1 LSGHSIARRLNI
13 EEKKAV
19 ISLSESGVGPSQ
31 ILSIL
36 KKDFNNKLSRRKEI
50 HNFLAVT
57 RLKMLGDKTPIQKL
71 LEILQEN
78 DFHYAYKTSVSGANT
93 NLFFSHYKSIELCQ
107 NFGNVFVMDC
117 TYKTN
122 LFAMPLLNVV
132 GVTSTYHSFN
142 AGFVFMCEEIKE
154 NYIWS
159 LNQFKRCLGFSPKV
173 ISTDRE
179 LALMSAIVTVFP
191 ESKNILFVW
200 HIEKNIYLIAKNTSP
215 PKKHGQSLFDHG
227 QVV

>member
-1 LSGHSIARRLNI
+1 MGILMENSIYVYYLFCDPTL
-13 EEKKAV
+13 V
-19 ISLSESGVGPSQ
+19 ISLSCGLLQQLDRTLEMFLLWIVHTRQ
-31 ILSIL
+31 IVSACL
-36 KKDFNNKLSRRKEI
+36 
-50 HNFLAVT
+50 
-57 RLKMLGDKTPIQKL
+57 MLWGL
-71 LEILQEN
+71 
-78 DFHYAYKTSVSGANT
+78 H
-93 NLFFSHYKSIELCQ
+93 
-107 NFGNVFVMDC
+107 
-117 TYKTN
+117 
-122 LFAMPLLNVV
+122 
-132 GVTSTYHSFN
+132 
-142 AGFVFMCEEIKE
+142 EEIKE